1 MARRYNRS
9 EKEKWTAPSAPPPK
23 RPPVRIPERNNDDLI
38 AANKLSIIDVSDRSE
53 TEAKVRVEVNGL
65 LPLEMKMEIEL
76 PTDNGDVIDVEFEY
90 TKIEKHCFTCFSLL
104 HEEVNCP
111 HKSLNDPPP
120 KARVLGITQ
129 RIALH
134 RIEAEKKRHDD
145 RRGYVRPEAHSSARP
160 YEGQLDRTRSE
171 RFGSRPHYSY
181 DINRELPT
189 SRPGRPHS
197 QNYRNEASSAQ
208 YRVVEKSRTSTGS
221 HSHRSPIA
229 TSGRQEG
236 HESRA
241 PKDGIYIGL
250 NSPITP
256 PSRSLRDRLGPQAG
270 RAREGE
276 ISGSNGRRSALER
289 VAEPTQERLPP
300 SFESGR
306 LQEPVTTLNEDGP
319 MDQYI
324 ATECLAVVPH
334 SRIPATLRLGNSGEK
349 NQSRKGKTVPIASS
363 SKIVTKRKDI
373 LLIPPRQSL

>member
-1 MARRYNRS
+1 
-9 EKEKWTAPSAPPPK
+9 
-23 RPPVRIPERNNDDLI
+23 
-38 AANKLSIIDVSDRSE
+38 
-53 TEAKVRVEVNGL
+53 
-65 LPLEMKMEIEL
+65 MEIKL

-129 RIALH
+129 RIALQ

-171 RFGSRPHYSY
+171 RSGSRPHYSH

-197 QNYRNEASSAQ
+197 HHYRNEASSAQ
-208 YRVVEKSRTSTGS
+208 YRVVEKSSASTGS

-229 TSGRQEG
+229 TSGRHKG
-236 HESRA
+236 HESHA
-241 PKDGIYIGL
+241 PKYGIDIDN

-276 ISGSNGRRSALER
+276 ISGSSGRRSALE
-289 VAEPTQERLPP
+289 
-300 SFESGR
+300 
-306 LQEPVTTLNEDGP
+306 
-319 MDQYI
+319 
-324 ATECLAVVPH
+324 
-334 SRIPATLRLGNSGEK
+334 
-349 NQSRKGKTVPIASS
+349 
-363 SKIVTKRKDI
+363 
-373 LLIPPRQSL
+373 